1 LVLEDAK
8 AKQTH
13 ELNLRP
19 YVKKTG
25 TNVHVR
31 FVPGDLTDEQLTDIF
46 AQFGA
51 VKQLGGAP
59 YPKP

>member
-1 LVLEDAK
+1 
-8 AKQTH
+8 
-13 ELNLRP
+13 
-19 YVKKTG
+19 VKKTG